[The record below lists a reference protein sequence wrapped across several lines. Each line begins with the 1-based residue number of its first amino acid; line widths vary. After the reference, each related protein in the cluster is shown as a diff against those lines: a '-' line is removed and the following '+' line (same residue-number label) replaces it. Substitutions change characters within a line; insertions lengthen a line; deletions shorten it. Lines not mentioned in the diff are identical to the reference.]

1 MPAVWREQSCTFWSL
16 SLTAELSPAQSGWP
30 HATTDLSTR
39 IAANAPAVPCT
50 CCTFWSWFWTVEPSP
65 PQKTWPHVTTD
76 PFAKIAANAC
86 SVASTCC
93 TLRSWSW
100 TAELSPPRSGSPHV
114 TTDPSAKIAAN
125 AWAVARISG
134 ADLGLQNC
142 HLRSLDSPKWSH
154 CLHFAMQRPCVLLL
168 PLVGVS
174 NSSPACNNSVWNP
187 GDVRL
192 PALGTFVPWE
202 FLGLKFE
209 VPYFGCWK
217 WKVFTPTTGKS
228 YAELN
233 HNMFWSTLRRGEKRS
248 VFSST
253 KRLMLNPAISWLERL
268 PKVQQEAGTV
278 WHLNYFSWF

>member
-1 MPAVWREQSCTFWSL
+1 MPQLC
-16 SLTAELSPAQSGWP
+16 P
-30 HATTDLSTR
+30 
-39 IAANAPAVPCT
+39 APAVHSGADFGLSVAAP
-50 CCTFWSWFWTVEPSP
+50 
-65 PQKTWPHVTTD
+65 KTWPHVTTD

-86 SVASTCC
+86 SVASTCW
-93 TLRSWSW
+93 TLRSWFW
-100 TAELSPPRSGSPHV
+100 TAELLPPKSGF
-114 TTDPSAKIAAN
+114 
-125 AWAVARISG
+125 
-134 ADLGLQNC
+134 
-142 HLRSLDSPKWSH
+142 PKWFPLSPF
-154 CLHFAMQRPCVLLL
+154 CNAKALCVAATF
-168 PLVGVS
+168 GWS
-174 NSSPACNNSVWNP
+174 NSSPACNNSVWDRP

-209 VPYFGCWK
+209 VPYFGGWK

-248 VFSST
+248 VFSSI

-278 WHLNYFSWF
+278 WHLNYFSWVLAPICWKIKTFQSGHNLGAIPGPTLSG